1 MPRGQE
7 HQWLDRIVDAV
18 AQRPGALRRTVFE
31 LQARD
36 WRKPET
42 PVDSK
47 VLAGWMQRLQ
57 RRGALSFGY
66 YPDDFLNNQPRLDL
80 IRPALSNAWYPAP

>member
-1 MPRGQE
+1 
-7 HQWLDRIVDAV
+7 
-18 AQRPGALRRTVFE
+18 RTVFE

-36 WRKPET
+36 WRGPAAT
-42 PVDSK
+42 AAGAVDSA

-57 RRGALSFGY
+57 RRGARNFGY
-66 YPDDFLNNQPRLDL
+66 YPDDFHNNQPRLEV